1 MPTTATRGEPRVAL
15 DQSSVKRT
23 VAVQLSQFA
32 LDALV
37 GKGGPP
43 FPDASARMEMA
54 ARCYLG
60 DRGSDRP
67 AWPYPAFLRASEA
80 QEDVALDL
88 SIDEELWRSFEEE
101 AERQGVSVQQ
111 MSEHAAF
118 YLAAEE
124 DAGRLTLRI
133 LDDLEAT
140 AVQDQE
146 VP

>member
-1 MPTTATRGEPRVAL
+1 MLMRGESSVAL
-15 DQSSVKRT
+15 DQGSVKRT
-23 VAVQLSQFA
+23 VAVYLSQLA
-32 LDALV
+32 VDALV
-37 GKGGPP
+37 GKDGPP

-67 AWPYPAFLRASEA
+67 AWPYPAFLRASET
-80 QEDVALDL
+80 QEDVDL
-88 SIDEELWRSFEEE
+88 ELRIDDELWGSFEEE
-101 AERQGVSVQQ
+101 AERQGISVQQ

-133 LDDLEAT
+133 LDELESTAT
-140 AVQDQE
+140 KSPEA
-146 VP
+146 